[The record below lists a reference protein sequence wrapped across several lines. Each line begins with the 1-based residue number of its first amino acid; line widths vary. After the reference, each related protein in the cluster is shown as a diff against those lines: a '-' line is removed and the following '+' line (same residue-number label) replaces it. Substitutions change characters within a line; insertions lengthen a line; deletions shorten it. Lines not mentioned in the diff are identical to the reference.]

1 MIDHDQA
8 LRQIIARAQEDAGFR
23 ARLKADP
30 RATVAS
36 FLSIEIPSAVAVTVV
51 EDSPTHLHI
60 VLPAAGDQLS
70 DADLEAVASYVTSL
84 VAKAGP
90 NDTTPANEYQDT
102 ASDHFG
108 QPFEGDEWD
117 AWFNEVVA
125 DHHTQN
131 DQRFCRG
138 TSP

>member
-70 DADLEAVASYVTSL
+70 DADLEAVAGGAGVNWGIARDFFNTGPTS
-84 VAKAGP
+84 
-90 NDTTPANEYQDT
+90 
-102 ASDHFG
+102 ASG
-108 QPFEGDEWD
+108 GRPMGWDE
-117 AWFNEVVA
+117 A
-125 DHHTQN
+125 
-131 DQRFCRG
+131 
-138 TSP
+138 